1 MIWITIFIAFLI
13 PLVFLLLRG
22 ANRGNNPVHQTGNLN
37 QSQNSENSQIKVN
50 KYTALK
56 TFLEKSFAKKR
67 EQKTKFLFIFF
78 LFFTKIIF

>member
-22 ANRGNNPVHQTGNLN
+22 ANRGNNQVHQTGNQN

-56 TFLEKSFAKKR
+56 TYLEKSFAKKR
-67 EQKTKFLFIFF
+67 EQKTKFLLLFF
-78 LFFTKIIF
+78 LSVQK